1 MQSLNTSQRQYLRR
15 LAHDLRPTAQVGRQG
30 VTPQLIGNVDE
41 QLRAHELLKV
51 KFVDRQDERA
61 ALAEQQAREL
71 SAALVALIGNV
82 AVLYRS
88 NPDPEKQKV
97 ILPRG

>member
-61 ALAEQQAREL
+61 ALAEQLAREL

-88 NPDPEKQKV
+88 NPDREKQKV
-97 ILPRG
+97 ILPRA

>member
-30 VTPQLIGNVDE
+30 VTPQLIGNIDE

-61 ALAEQQAREL
+61 ALAEQLAREL